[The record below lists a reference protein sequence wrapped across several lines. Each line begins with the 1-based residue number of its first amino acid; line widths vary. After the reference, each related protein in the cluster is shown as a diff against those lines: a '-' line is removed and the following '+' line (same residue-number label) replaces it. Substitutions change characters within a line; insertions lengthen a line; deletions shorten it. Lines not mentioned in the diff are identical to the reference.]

1 MAAASDNK
9 RLKQTQTAEQALE
22 EFKVRNP
29 GPEHHFDATAAS
41 AMRVDGKV
49 LEHEFSYGFLK
60 ALPYSLRSY
69 TSLPFCISV
78 IYLQQRLL
86 LHKASTAVPLHCR
99 MAVNETGMGDPTF

>member
-1 MAAASDNK
+1 M
-9 RLKQTQTAEQALE
+9 
-22 EFKVRNP
+22 RNP
-29 GPEHHFDATAAS
+29 GSEHHFDAIATS
-41 AMRVDGKV
+41 AMQVDGKV
-49 LEHEFSYGFLK
+49 LEHELSYGFLK

-86 LHKASTAVPLHCR
+86 LHKASRAVPLHCR